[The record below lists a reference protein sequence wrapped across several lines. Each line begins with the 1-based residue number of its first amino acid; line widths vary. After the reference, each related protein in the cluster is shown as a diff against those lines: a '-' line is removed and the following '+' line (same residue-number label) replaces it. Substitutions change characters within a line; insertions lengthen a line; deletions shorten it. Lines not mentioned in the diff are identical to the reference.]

1 MTVVATSS
9 GAVTDMRVLVVDDN
23 PANVELI
30 EQLLDQA
37 GYTTVLSTQDPSRV
51 FSLCKAWKPD
61 LLMLDL
67 HMPRLTGFD
76 VMSAIAALM
85 DEPESLP
92 VLVLTADGTLDAR
105 HRALSLGARDFV
117 TKPLDGR
124 ELLLR
129 THNLLQTRHLQLQLQ
144 EQNARLDSAVKER
157 TSELEQ
163 ARIESLTL
171 LAAVGEFHDD
181 ETHEHTRRVGIVAA
195 RISQALD
202 LPDGFIADIRA
213 AAPLH
218 DIGKIAVPR
227 LILRKPGPL
236 TDEERQVMM
245 QHAQIGAQI
254 LSSAVSP
261 VLRLATE
268 IALSHHENWDG
279 SGYPGGRSGERIPL
293 AGRITAVADVFDALT
308 HTRPYKPAW
317 EVAKALELVTQEAG
331 RKFDPRVVAAFMT
344 LDPAAAS
351 DLACPDA

>member
-1 MTVVATSS
+1 
-9 GAVTDMRVLVVDDN
+9 MRVLVVDDN
-23 PANVELI
+23 EANVELI
-30 EQLLDQA
+30 EQLLGQA
-37 GYTTVLSTQDPSRV
+37 GYTTVLSTKDPSKV
-51 FSLCKAWKPD
+51 LSLCKAWKPD

-67 HMPRLTGFD
+67 HMPRMTGFD
-76 VMSAIAALM
+76 VMSGIGALM
-85 DEPESLP
+85 EEPENLP
-92 VLVLTADGTLDAR
+92 VLVLTADGTIDAR
-105 HRALSLGARDFV
+105 HRALSMGARDFV

-129 THNLLQTRHLQLQLQ
+129 THNLLQTRYLQLQLQ
-144 EQNARLDSAVKER
+144 QQNVLLDRAVKER
-157 TSELEQ
+157 TSELDR
-163 ARIESLTL
+163 ARIESLTM

-181 ETHEHTRRVGIVAA
+181 DTHEHTRRVGIAAA
-195 RISQALD
+195 RISQALA
-202 LPDGFIADIRA
+202 LPDEFVADIRA

-227 LILRKPGPL
+227 QILRKPGAL

-245 QHAQIGAQI
+245 RHALIGAQI

-279 SGYPGGRSGERIPL
+279 SGYPDGRSGQKIPL

-317 EVAKALELVTQEAG
+317 EIDKALELVTQEAG
-331 RKFDPRVVAAFMT
+331 RKFDARVVSAFTT
-344 LDPAAAS
+344 LDPATVAS
-351 DLACPDA
+351 LAYPDG